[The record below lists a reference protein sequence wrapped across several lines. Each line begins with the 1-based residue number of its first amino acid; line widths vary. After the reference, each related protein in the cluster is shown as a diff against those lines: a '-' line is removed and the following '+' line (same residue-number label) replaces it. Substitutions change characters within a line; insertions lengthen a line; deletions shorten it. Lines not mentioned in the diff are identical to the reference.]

1 MTEQPSS
8 LWRDTLPFFES
19 ELFQQVQLEGLFSDS
34 KTFADASP
42 KTDWA
47 TVDASYQ
54 KARHKD
60 GFSLRGFVEDNFTLP
75 APVELTSSARHATA
89 EAYIQQM
96 WDVLSQSPDHTSL
109 SSLIPMPEPYIVPGG
124 RFREIYYWDSYFTSL
139 GLKVSGRVDMV
150 VSMIE
155 NFLAIQ
161 QDVGCIPNG
170 NRAYYI
176 SRSQPPVLGL
186 LYQLV
191 ASDIQ
196 DDSFHQ
202 RCREGIRREYEFWMD
217 GADTVSAGDARRRVV
232 GMPDG
237 SLLNRYFDDAMT
249 PRPESYLEDIEAA
262 SDIEDK
268 PRFYQDLRAA
278 CESGWDF
285 SSRWFDGGDSLAR
298 ICTSNIVPVDL
309 NALLFAVERLLAT
322 LYQQDKTL
330 AAHYEHAAIQ
340 RKTAMNRYLWN
351 EEHCFFFD
359 WDHRKLENTGI
370 WSLAATVPLFTS
382 LASVTQAKA
391 ISQHL
396 TKFIAPGGLVTTLT
410 STSQQWD
417 SPNGWAPLQWFAIAG
432 LNNYGYQNQARDI
445 ATRWVHCVDTYFE
458 KHHAILEK
466 YDVFQ
471 LGTAAG
477 GGEYDVQLG
486 FGWTNGIYL
495 KCREFIRQNR

>member
-1 MTEQPSS
+1 
-8 LWRDTLPFFES
+8 
-19 ELFQQVQLEGLFSDS
+19 
-34 KTFADASP
+34 
-42 KTDWA
+42 
-47 TVDASYQ
+47 
-54 KARHKD
+54 
-60 GFSLRGFVEDNFTLP
+60 
-75 APVELTSSARHATA
+75 
-89 EAYIQQM
+89 
-96 WDVLSQSPDHTSL
+96 
-109 SSLIPMPEPYIVPGG
+109 
-124 RFREIYYWDSYFTSL
+124 
-139 GLKVSGRVDMV
+139 
-150 VSMIE
+150 
-155 NFLAIQ
+155 
-161 QDVGCIPNG
+161 
-170 NRAYYI
+170 
-176 SRSQPPVLGL
+176 
-186 LYQLV
+186 
-191 ASDIQ
+191 
-196 DDSFHQ
+196 
-202 RCREGIRREYEFWMD
+202 
-217 GADTVSAGDARRRVV
+217 
-232 GMPDG
+232 
-237 SLLNRYFDDAMT
+237 
-249 PRPESYLEDIEAA
+249 
-262 SDIEDK
+262 
-268 PRFYQDLRAA
+268 
-278 CESGWDF
+278 
-285 SSRWFDGGDSLAR
+285 
-298 ICTSNIVPVDL
+298 
-309 NALLFAVERLLAT
+309 
-322 LYQQDKTL
+322 
-330 AAHYEHAAIQ
+330 
-340 RKTAMNRYLWN
+340 MNRYLWN